1 MKKNASHLA
10 IAIAMLFGLAACGG
24 GGSGSPTGG
33 NPGDPGGPPT
43 PGEPSEPPTPG
54 EPPAPGEPDPAT
66 KALSGFLEPT
76 AQGAKVC
83 LDGNRSL
90 ACDAGEPATTVTADG
105 SYTLAVP
112 EDTVPS
118 QHIIVAE
125 LGEDSEHG
133 AASHADLVPPAPF
146 VLAVPASETSELGV
160 LGTLAALR
168 MQDDPSL
175 GAEQALQLVRGDLG
189 LPADGTG
196 DPADIERL
204 ETAALPALRQAAS
217 AAYLAG
223 GETDLA
229 AATKAAG
236 SALEEVL
243 KKYIDPATLALWPLI
258 GEKTLVSEAVAGAAP
273 QACEIQPVAVM
284 HIDVEDPTDFIFDPT
299 KPLNGKEP
307 YRNAVISFDAGPA
320 YPGGMTT
327 ETRIR
332 GRGNTTWNHVDY
344 LKKPFRLNLPSPGL
358 DLLGMPQARNW
369 ALLANHSDKSS
380 LRNALAFCL
389 GKQMNLRFAQPFE
402 FVELHLNGQY
412 QGVYQLVPHTEAHE
426 NRVDIGPVW
435 PEEDV
440 FNPDAGYLLEMDAR
454 APAEDE
460 VWFWSAGAGPLG
472 AQRPY
477 AIKSDTVDDP
487 HDPATNAVKEQYK
500 AAIKAEID
508 AMEAAFQDPD
518 PLQRVAK
525 SAPLVEME
533 ELVDFYLINEFL
545 RNGDAF
551 WSSTYLHRPSNGKIH
566 FGPLWDF
573 DLSSGNDD
581 GVKDATQPAGPLND
595 NGNWCPQG
603 WFTRWVS
610 SDYVGPLLQDPE
622 FLRLAVARWEYL
634 SSQVPGLMSFID
646 QASAAMADA
655 QDRNFT
661 IGKGDLGQR
670 VWPNWVIFDTYQ
682 EEVDYLKGWLQARAD
697 WIDQKIP
704 SLTDATSEPFCS
716 NWITQWNPGWTP
728 GASPTP

>member
-54 EPPAPGEPDPAT
+54 EPPAPGEPDPTT

-125 LGEDSEHG
+125 LDEDSEHG

-175 GAEQALQLVRGDLG
+175 GAEQALQLVRSDLG
-189 LPADGTG
+189 LPADGAG

-258 GEKTLVSEAVAGAAP
+258 GEKTLVSETVAGAAP

-454 APAEDE
+454 APIEDE
-460 VWFWSAGAGPLG
+460 DPWFYSAGATGTP
-472 AQRPY
+472 RPY
-477 AIKSDTVDDP
+477 AIKSDAVDDNP
-487 HDPATNAVKEQYK
+487 GNVKDQIIAE
-500 AAIKAEID
+500 IKAEID

-518 PLQRVAK
+518 PAQRVAK
-525 SAPLVEME
+525 AAPLVNME
-533 ELVDFYLINEFL
+533 ELVDFYLINEFM
-545 RNGDAF
+545 RNSDAF
-551 WSSTYLHRPSNGKIH
+551 WSSTYLHRPSNGKIN

-573 DLSSGNDD
+573 DLSAGNDD
-581 GVKDATQPAGPLND
+581 SGANPGQQR
-595 NGNWCPQG
+595 WCPQG
-603 WFTRWVS
+603 WFVRWAS
-610 SDYVGPLLQDPE
+610 SDYVEPLLADPE
-622 FLRLAVARWEYL
+622 FQRLVEARWAHL
-634 SSQVPGLMSFID
+634 QNQLPGVWSFID
-646 QASAAMADA
+646 QASATMADA
-655 QDRNFT
+655 QERNFT
-661 IGKGDLGQR
+661 VGKGDLTQR
-670 VWPNWVIFDTYQ
+670 VWPNWTVFPTYEQ
-682 EEVDYLKGWLQARAD
+682 EVSYLKEWLQERATWMGERISSLNTSTPDCAAWQTRWAD
-697 WIDQKIP
+697 W
-704 SLTDATSEPFCS
+704 T
-716 NWITQWNPGWTP
+716 N
-728 GASPTP
+728 